1 MLYVRLSAFLVGL
14 LLVTGGLAG
23 QEKSAANKS
32 EPKTIKKVTPSKGR
46 QRLPAYWGQ
55 LGLSTEQR
63 QKVYGVQAK
72 YDAEIDKLEAQ
83 IKELKDKMGK
93 ERLDVLS
100 ADQKKKL
107 DDIIRAKSGR

>member
-1 MLYVRLSAFLVGL
+1 MLYARLSLFLVGL

-23 QEKSAANKS
+23 QEKSAAKKA
-32 EPKTIKKVTPSKGR
+32 EPQATKKAASKGR
-46 QRLPAYWGQ
+46 QQLPPYWRQ

-83 IKELKDKMGK
+83 IKELKDKMRK
-93 ERLDVLS
+93 ERLDVLT

-107 DDIIRAKSGR
+107 DDIIRAKTGR